1 MNRSTKRSLINIF
14 IVVFLDLLGFGLIL
28 PLLPFYAADF
38 NATPTVVG
46 LLTASY
52 AAAQLIGAPLLGR
65 LSDKYGRRPILL
77 LSILGTALSLLMLGF
92 AEPLGVSLAGI
103 TGLALAPVTVTVLFI
118 SRILDGLTGGN
129 ISVAQAYI
137 ADVTDEKSRAQG
149 LGLIGAAFGLGF
161 IAGPALGALLSDI
174 PALLPLLDQYGLSR
188 YAVPA
193 FVAAFLSFMNLL
205 GVFISLPESL
215 TTEARSRMSTRQNSS
230 MSIGALLEAFTR
242 PKVGPLLHTRFFF
255 GIAFAMLQTIFPLY
269 SQYKL
274 GLDARGTGFILT
286 YVGLLSVLVQGVG
299 VGQLTKRFPEDRLV
313 LFSVG
318 LMSVGLL
325 GWAFTPNWQI
335 ILVVLAPVSLAGGV
349 LNTVL
354 SSLLSKSVEPDE
366 IGGILGISTSV
377 ESATRTIS
385 PSLGGVLLGQLG
397 PAAPGI
403 FGALVTAS
411 LVPFVWRKVVSK
423 DATPDDLVKAG
434 AGD

>member
-1 MNRSTKRSLINIF
+1 MTRSTKRSLINIF

-28 PLLPFYAADF
+28 PLLPYYAADF
-38 NATPTVVG
+38 NATPTLVG

-52 AAAQLIGAPLLGR
+52 AAAQLIGAPILGR
-65 LSDKYGRRPILL
+65 MSDQFGRRPILL
-77 LSILGTALSLLMLGF
+77 LSILGTALSLVMLGF
-92 AEPLGVSLAGI
+92 AEPLGISLSSAVGLPVAG
-103 TGLALAPVTVTVLFI
+103 VTLTVLFV

-137 ADVTDEKSRAQG
+137 ADVTDEKSRAMG

-174 PALLPLLDQYGLSR
+174 PALTPVLAQYGLSR

-205 GVFISLPESL
+205 GVLISLPESL
-215 TTEARSRMSTRQNSS
+215 TAEKRSQMAARHRPAMSL
-230 MSIGALLEAFTR
+230 GDLLAAFTR
-242 PKVGPLLHTRFFF
+242 PLVGPLLHTRFFF
-255 GIAFAMLQTIFPLY
+255 GVAFAMFQTIFPLY
-269 SQYKL
+269 SQYQL

-286 YVGLLSVLVQGVG
+286 YVGMLSVLVQGVG
-299 VGQLTKRFPEDRLV
+299 VAQLTKRFAEDRLV

-325 GWAFTPNWQI
+325 GWAFTPTWQVL
-335 ILVVLAPVSLAGGV
+335 LVVLAPVALAGGV

-354 SSLLSKSVEPDE
+354 SSLLSKSVAPDE
-366 IGGILGISTSV
+366 IGGILGINASV
-377 ESATRTIS
+377 ESATRTIA

-397 PAAPGI
+397 SAAPGI
-403 FGALVTAS
+403 FGALITAS
-411 LVPFVWRKVVSK
+411 LVPFVWRKVVRR
-423 DATPDDLVKAG
+423 AENAGELVG
-434 AGD
+434 VGD